1 MISIDIWISV
11 IRLIVK
17 TRVVDPDGVYP
28 DLNHLPEKLNSDP
41 SIDKNPNPDLT
52 FEKQLG
58 SEFYLILT

>member
-1 MISIDIWISV
+1 M
-11 IRLIVK
+11 IVK